1 MKAAHFDVPDDLV
14 VDDIARE
21 CNTLH
26 LRTEWER
33 LFAELELEVVGQV
46 IAEIDSMKEEWR
58 FAWPNYIL

>member
-1 MKAAHFDVPDDLV
+1 MKAVHFDVPDDLV

-26 LRTEWER
+26 LRREWER
-33 LFAELELEVVGQV
+33 LFAELGVMGQV